1 MTDLAPSQTHVG
13 CLVARTV
20 LGRSGKQF
28 QFETERLLRHMGPE
42 WVNSHYKA
50 VWNAANHLRNGDRL
64 AAQAVY
70 RENSIAYHRKDMTPK
85 GHLRPVVRGYVHAS
99 RPSVIKRYAAVLR
112 FYTCLKLTKVSR
124 KQKRAALDAITLPP
138 QSKLTDEGIMSLASS
153 HVSLSRSSVIKGLGR
168 HFGSSYRPPEGDL
181 YADKLRASSYYYSDR
196 RVPKSL
202 RGYPYASMVL
212 SCITNS
218 YVPQQLDDLTPCR
231 EMRDHLRN
239 QDPFW
244 DLKPVGKIS
253 FLQEQGCKA
262 RVVAM
267 PNAWLQLS
275 FSPLHGRLAYIAE
288 EAFPQSS
295 CVYDQMKGVY
305 GVLRHMNEG
314 KDIYCTD
321 LSSATD
327 RFPRSYS
334 VQLLKELG
342 MSNYA
347 DALEDVCNKQ
357 WQSPWGPVSY
367 GTGQP
372 MGLYGSFPLF
382 HLSNLMIADESERL
396 AQQDSKIELFQSG
409 KSYYVLGDDVVF
421 SDKSV
426 QDRYH
431 AQMKLLGVPISKDK
445 SFEGKIAEFAGF
457 MVTQSKTGYVAFR
470 PYKSPPGSTVTNGL
484 SFLDALGHKASRISR
499 YWERQVARFQATTG
513 LRYLDLSPVIKF
525 DDPIYENIYRG
536 DSQTAVNLAMRLDME
551 IDNLPDL
558 SGSTKIN
565 KRPLFLEQGPTD
577 FYGFSPKELMRSEAD
592 RTDLPMIA
600 KRTISRDPTLREYRE
615 PDASS
620 VPPDRNKRGEPV
632 VDEHIRPLPSLTFRL
647 NRNRLSQK
655 GHLTPGVSSING
667 SAPTPPHRR
676 KGKGEERGRS
686 L

>member
-28 QFETERLLRHMGPE
+28 QFETERLLNHMGPE

-70 RENSIAYHRKDMTPK
+70 RENSIAYHKKDMTPK
-85 GHLRPVVRGYVHAS
+85 GHLRPVVRGYIHAS

-112 FYTCLKLTKVSR
+112 FYTCLKLSKVSR

-138 QSKLTDEGIMSLASS
+138 QSRLTDEGIMSLASS
-153 HVSLSRSSVIKGLGR
+153 HVSSSHSPVIRGLSRQ
-168 HFGSSYRPPEGDL
+168 FGSGYRPPECDL

-196 RVPKSL
+196 KVPKSL
-202 RGYPYASMVL
+202 KGYPYASMVL

-218 YVPQQLDDLTPCR
+218 YVPPQLDDLTPCQ
-231 EMRDHLRN
+231 EMRDHLRA
-239 QDPFW
+239 QDPNW

-267 PNAWLQLS
+267 PSAWLQLS
-275 FSPLHGRLAYIAE
+275 FSPLHGRLAHIAE

-334 VQLLKELG
+334 IQLLKELG

-382 HLSNLMIADESERL
+382 HLSNLMIAEESERL
-396 AQQDSKIELFQSG
+396 AQLDSKIDYFQSG

-426 QDRYH
+426 QDKYH

-445 SFEGKIAEFAGF
+445 SFEGKVAEFAGF

-499 YWERQVARFQATTG
+499 YWERQVTRFQATTG

-525 DDPIYENIYRG
+525 DDPVYENIYRG

-551 IDNLPDL
+551 VDNLPDL

-565 KRPLFLEQGPTD
+565 KRPLFREQGPTD
-577 FYGFSPKELMRSEAD
+577 FYGFSPKELMRSELD
-592 RTDLPMIA
+592 RSDLPMIA
-600 KRTISRDPTLREYRE
+600 KRTISKDPTLREYRD
-615 PDASS
+615 PGVAS
-620 VPPDRNKRGEPV
+620 VPPERIKRDEPV
-632 VDEHIRPLPSLTFRL
+632 VDDLDRPLPSLTFRL

-655 GHLTPGVSSING
+655 GPLTPGASSITG
-667 SAPTPPHRR
+667 PAPAPPHRR
-676 KGKGEERGRS
+676 KGKGEQRGRS